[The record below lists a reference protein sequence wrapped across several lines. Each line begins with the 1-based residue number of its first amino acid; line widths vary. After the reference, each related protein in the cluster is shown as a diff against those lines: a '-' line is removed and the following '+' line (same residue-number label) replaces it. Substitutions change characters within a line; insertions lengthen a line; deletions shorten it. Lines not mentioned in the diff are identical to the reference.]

1 MNTDTSEKPVFQ
13 EFEKN
18 IDAHK
23 FYRNFIIENSIFFNY
38 QLLFFSIFGIMLPLI
53 VALSFGIKW
62 LWLAVAYVIFHAVIS
77 EKIRDKL
84 DGKFIDEHPV
94 EAIAHFGR

>member
-1 MNTDTSEKPVFQ
+1 MNTDTSEKPVF
-13 EFEKN
+13 
-18 IDAHK
+18 
-23 FYRNFIIENSIFFNY
+23 RNLKKTSMLISSIATSSSRTVSSSIISCCFFHFWNNASSYCCTFI
-38 QLLFFSIFGIMLPLI
+38 
-53 VALSFGIKW
+53 GIKW